1 MPIKKTHSIEGLR
14 DELKEGGIPEMLSDD
29 EAELLDSIYLPSK
42 YPLGSILPFFTP
54 DEDIAQRCV
63 SIAERVVKVALS
75 RIEKA

>member
-1 MPIKKTHSIEGLR
+1 MDLAIFQ
-14 DELKEGGIPEMLSDD
+14 
-29 EAELLDSIYLPSK
+29 DSQEEYLPSK